1 MEPSPLKLKL
11 TPKKRRLSTEKTK
24 CIFCEAETEVN
35 TKKKSHSKGIS
46 AFLTA
51 LQSLKYVGDDDIA
64 KYFETIAEYGP
75 VQEIK
80 FHETESDI
88 YWHKLCYCTF
98 TNRDHISRLQDKD
111 KQIEPDLGPS
121 SSKVQ
126 R

>member
-1 MEPSPLKLKL
+1 MDPSTLKLKL
-11 TPKKRRLSTEKTK
+11 TPKKQRLSTK
-24 CIFCEAETEVN
+24 CIFCEAETEEN
-35 TKKKSHSKGIS
+35 TKKAHSKGIS

-64 KYFETIAEYGP
+64 KYFETVAEYGP

-80 FHETESDI
+80 FRETESDF
-88 YWHKLCYCTF
+88 YWYELCYCSF
-98 TNRDHISRLQDKD
+98 TSRDHISRLQDKD
-111 KQIEPDLGPS
+111 KQSEPYLGPS